1 LIPPFVEPLGDDI
14 FVIDTGFGRP
24 RSVASYLVVGSGRAA
39 YIDTGHNFAVPR
51 LLMAL
56 DAVGLSRDAV
66 DWVIP
71 THVHLDHAGGA
82 GALMQQLPVAQ
93 LLVHPRGAPHL
104 IDPGALQA
112 GATAVYGAEEVAR
125 CYGDL
130 VPVPAARVTP
140 ATDGMT
146 ITLGTRKLECT
157 HTPGHAR
164 HHICVWDERTRRWFT
179 GDTFG
184 LSYPEL
190 TNHNGP
196 LVLLTTPPVQFDP
209 EPFKQSIARLIARD
223 ASGAC
228 LTHYGPIAD
237 LPRLGRQ
244 LIEQVDELAALGLK
258 HRDNAD
264 RLATLKTGLRQIYQR
279 RVQAHGLADV
289 DGMLALLA
297 LDVELNAQGL
307 SVWLDRSE
315 VTRPAHKR
323 AS

>member
-1 LIPPFVEPLGDDI
+1 MVPSFVEPLDGDV

-24 RSVASYLVVGSGRAA
+24 RSVAAYLVVDSGRAA
-39 YIDTGHNFAVPR
+39 FIDTGHNFAVPR
-51 LLMAL
+51 LLAAL
-56 DAVGLSRDAV
+56 DALGLSRDAV

-82 GALMQQLPVAQ
+82 GALMQQLPRAQ
-93 LLVHPRGAPHL
+93 LLVHPRGAPHMV
-104 IDPGALQA
+104 DPGALQA

-125 CYGDL
+125 CYGAL
-130 VPVPAARVTP
+130 VPVPAARVTT

-146 ITLGTRKLECT
+146 TTLGSRLLECI

-164 HHICVWDERTRRWFT
+164 HHLCVWDARTQRWFT

-196 LVLLTTPPVQFDP
+196 LMLLTTPPVQFDP
-209 EPFKQSIARLIARD
+209 EPFKQSIARLIAR
-223 ASGAC
+223 GATGAL
-228 LTHYGPIAD
+228 LTHYGLVAD

-244 LIEQVDELAALGLK
+244 LIAQVDELAALGLR
-258 HRDNAD
+258 HRDDAD
-264 RLATLKTGLRQIYQR
+264 RLAMLKTGLRDIYRR

-289 DGMLALLA
+289 DGMLALLS

-315 VTRPAHKR
+315 VTGAADKR
-323 AS
+323 AL